1 MAPKKAPIP
10 PTSAAT
16 VASVAP
22 RRLTS
27 MAMAA
32 YETASAPSP
41 SRTRVLAR

>member
-1 MAPKKAPIP
+1 MAPQKAPSP
-10 PTSAAT
+10 PTTAAT

-22 RRLTS
+22 RSLTS

-41 SRTRVLAR
+41 KRTRVLAR